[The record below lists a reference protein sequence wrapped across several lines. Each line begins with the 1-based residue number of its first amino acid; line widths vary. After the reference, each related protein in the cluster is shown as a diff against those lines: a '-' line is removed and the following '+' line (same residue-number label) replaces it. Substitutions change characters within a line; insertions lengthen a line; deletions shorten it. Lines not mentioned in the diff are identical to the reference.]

1 MTDPLDPHDR
11 HEQALRAMLPDYLN
25 GHAPAA
31 DASRIA
37 ARLHADAAL
46 AADADWLR
54 EIRAAIGD
62 EAASLD
68 PDAGLAQLHSR
79 LERPSPW
86 RRLLLRLSL
95 PALAPMAIT
104 ALASICMVQAW
115 LLWQA
120 PAAPVELLS
129 WRGAPGAA
137 APPASLRVQFLPHA
151 SMQQVAT
158 ALEQAQAG
166 IVAGPLP
173 DRSYLLDAADPQAA
187 LRSLQA
193 SGVTGETSRIDAH
206 TAP

>member
-1 MTDPLDPHDR
+1 MADPLDPLDP

-37 ARLHADAAL
+37 ARLHDDAAL

-54 EIRAAIGD
+54 EIRTAIGD
-62 EAASLD
+62 EAAGLD
-68 PDAGLAQLHSR
+68 PDAGLAQLRGR
-79 LERPSPW
+79 LERPNPW
-86 RRLLLRLSL
+86 RRLLRRLLL

-104 ALASICMVQAW
+104 ALASVCMVQAW

-120 PAAPVELLS
+120 PAAPVELS

-137 APPASLRVQFLPHA
+137 APPASLRVQFLPDA

-193 SGVTGETSRIDAH
+193 SGVAGEASRVDAH

>member
-1 MTDPLDPHDR
+1 MADPRDP

-37 ARLHADAAL
+37 ARLRDDAEL

-68 PDAGLAQLHSR
+68 PDAGLAQLHGR
-79 LERPSPW
+79 LARPSPW
-86 RRLLLRLSL
+86 RRLLRRLSL
-95 PALAPMAIT
+95 PALAPMAIM
-104 ALASICMVQAW
+104 ALASVCMVQAW

-120 PAAPVELLS
+120 PAAPVEQLS

-137 APPASLRVQFLPHA
+137 APQASLRVQFLPHA
-151 SMQQVAT
+151 SMEQVAA

-193 SGVTGETSRIDAH
+193 SGVAGEASRVDAR

>member
-1 MTDPLDPHDR
+1 MKLTIL
-11 HEQALRAMLPDYLN
+11 LLLLC
-25 GHAPAA
+25 GTAPAA
-31 DASRIA
+31 WGWSNHTVGSY
-37 ARLHADAAL
+37 LAL
-46 AADADWLR
+46 QA
-54 EIRAAIGD
+54 
-62 EAASLD
+62 
-68 PDAGLAQLHSR
+68 
-79 LERPSPW
+79 
-86 RRLLLRLSL
+86 L

-104 ALASICMVQAW
+104 ALASVCMVQAW

-120 PAAPVELLS
+120 PAAPVEQLS

-137 APPASLRVQFLPHA
+137 APQASLRVKFLPHA
-151 SMQQVAT
+151 SMEQVAA

-193 SGVTGETSRIDAH
+193 SGVAGEASRVDAR